1 MREASAEET
10 RAIQSVLNLM
20 SLSVVPVVQRNR
32 RVGGKSNPMAL
43 TNGPHQEPEGSE
55 WKAISMMDV
64 QSMEESLC
72 AEHVQ
77 IMDGSL
83 VALRGLAMD
92 DHDQAHMF
100 EVVGQPG

>member
-1 MREASAEET
+1 VTEASVEEA

-43 TNGPHQEPEGSE
+43 TNGPHHGPVGSE
-55 WKAISMMDV
+55 WG
-64 QSMEESLC
+64 SMEESLC

-77 IMDGSL
+77 IVDGSL